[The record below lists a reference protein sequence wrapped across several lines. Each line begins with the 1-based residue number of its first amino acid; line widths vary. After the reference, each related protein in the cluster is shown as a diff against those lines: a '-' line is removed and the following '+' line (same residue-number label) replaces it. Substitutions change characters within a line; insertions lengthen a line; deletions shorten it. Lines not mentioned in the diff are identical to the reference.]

1 MKLFKYIALAGALS
15 LTSCSKDFLGDGF
28 LEKDPIDQLT
38 DPAFWSSENN
48 IRTYTYGFYNY
59 YFKGYGKGFSWGTY
73 FAGQFINDDH
83 TPASPIENIVTEF
96 IQNVP
101 TSGGGWSPALP
112 ANQTPATASSY
123 YSRIRKANHFIAS
136 VPIATLAEDVQ
147 NHWLGVGRFF
157 RGLEYANFVNTFGDV
172 PYIDRVLSET
182 DPDLYR
188 KRDSRVYVMDK
199 VLEDFKFAAQ
209 YVRTNDG
216 PSQQAVNKNV
226 VLAYMSRIFL
236 FEGTWLKYHEVD
248 GVKAKE
254 YLEAA
259 KWAAEELMKN
269 GAFSLSADYR
279 GLFTAESLKG
289 NSEVILFKEYVD
301 GVLQHSLMSFNNLE
315 PQAGISKNAM
325 DSYLMSDGLPIGLSP
340 LYKGDKTVAE
350 NFANRDGRMGQTA
363 VPLLRMMNTLP
374 NYAVSGYSTHKFL
387 NESLKDGKLG
397 TGQLNV
403 TDAPIIRYGEVL
415 LNYAEAAAEL
425 GVLDQAGLDKSIN
438 LLRGRKGVSVAK
450 LEVLG
455 NQPAVNG
462 QVYDDP
468 ARDATVASL
477 IWEIRRERRTELMFE
492 GLRLNDLRRWKKL
505 VYADTERNPTI
516 NRGAYI
522 VKANFDPEKLNGIT
536 LDGTNEGYI
545 IPSNKTKRTVVDK
558 YYLDPIPLDQITL
571 YNNNGVELKQNT
583 GW

>member
-1 MKLFKYIALAGALS
+1 MRIFKYIALAGALS
-15 LTSCSKDFLGDGF
+15 FSSCSKDFLGDGF

-96 IQNVP
+96 TQNIP

-112 ANQTPATASSY
+112 TNQNPATVSSY

-136 VPIATLAEDVQ
+136 VPVAKLAEDVQ

-157 RGLEYANFVNTFGDV
+157 RGLEYASFVNKFGDV

-199 VLEDFKFAAQ
+199 VLEDFRFAAQ
-209 YVRTNDG
+209 YVRPTDG
-216 PSQQAVNKNV
+216 PSQQAVNKYV

-236 FEGTWLKYHEVD
+236 FEGTWLRYHKIDEA
-248 GVKAKE
+248 KAKE
-254 YLEAA
+254 YLEAS
-259 KWAAEELMKN
+259 KWAAEEVMKS
-269 GAFSLSADYR
+269 GAFSLASDYR
-279 GLFTAESLKG
+279 GLFTSESLKG
-289 NSEVILFKEYVD
+289 NTEIIMFKEYVD

-325 DSYLMSDGLPIGLSP
+325 DSYLMADGLPIGLSP
-340 LYKGDKTVAE
+340 LYKGDKNIADL
-350 NFANRDGRMGQTA
+350 FADRDGRMGQTA
-363 VPLLRMMNTLP
+363 VPQLRMMNALP
-374 NYAVSGYSTHKFL
+374 NYAVSGYATRKFL
-387 NESLKDGKLG
+387 NESLKDQKVG
-397 TGQLNV
+397 TGQLNI

-425 GVLDQAGLDKSIN
+425 GMLDQAAVDKSIN
-438 LLRGRKGVSVAK
+438 LLRARKGVAVAK
-450 LEVLG
+450 LQVLG

-468 ARDATVASL
+468 ARDATVSAL
-477 IWEIRRERRTELMFE
+477 LWEVRRERRTELMFE
-492 GLRLNDLRRWKKL
+492 GLRLDDLRRWAKL
-505 VYADTERNPTI
+505 DYADTEKNPTI

-522 VKANFDPEKLNGIT
+522 VKADYAPEKLNGIT
-536 LDGTNEGYI
+536 IDGTNEGYI
-545 IPSNKTKRTVVDK
+545 IPSNKTKRTVSSK
-558 YYLDPIPLDQITL
+558 YYLEPIPLDQITL
-571 YNNNGVELKQNT
+571 YKNHGSELTQNS